1 MNARADTGNDDYAP
15 YEDMS
20 VSLLAMQPIEPP
32 PQKDEDWQPLY
43 TFLSARLQ
51 SLRAWRY
58 MKWSYWSVLAR
69 FFVPFRYVWVVT
81 ANKMSRGEPVNDSII
96 DSTGVLAVRTCAAG
110 MWTGLTSP
118 SRPWLRIDKGLPS
131 AKLDRPALEWLKQFQ
146 DGIYTIFK
154 QSNFYS
160 QMAVAFRDLVWSG
173 TAPII
178 IFEDREDVIRLY
190 VPSAGEY
197 FLDNSARLSVETF
210 YREFSFNV
218 LQIIDMFKAANCPE
232 QVTKLWR
239 EGGAALQTEF
249 IVAHAIEPNVPVQ
262 RTGEDNPNS
271 GIRPVSEE
279 FQYREIYWLRDIKTP
294 KPLSKRGFKSKPF
307 VVMRWSL
314 SQNDPYGHGPCEEAL
329 GDNKQIQ
336 LETRRKAEFIGKGVR
351 PPMGAD
357 PALKNEPATTIEGQ
371 ITYFS
376 TEGGRKGFFPL
387 FEPNPAWLPGIT
399 ADIEKVSERVKE
411 CLFVKLFMAISQM
424 EGVQPRNELEL
435 TKRDLERLQELGP
448 VIDLVEGEL
457 NILIM
462 RVYDIMMRR
471 RMLPPPPPSLARVPL
486 KITYTSIL
494 RLAQRA
500 SESVAM
506 KDVFQTAG
514 VMSSAAKAA
523 GVPDP
528 LRTINLDKALQHY
541 ADLNGFPATLFFTD
555 GEVAQHDQIR
565 MQEQQKAQIPEQA
578 MAAVNAAHTMAS
590 TQMPGGGSAL
600 GALVG
605 GQGV

>member
-1 MNARADTGNDDYAP
+1 MSERYDSEDSAY
-15 YEDMS
+15 YEDMD
-20 VSLLAMQPIEPP
+20 VSLLARQPLEPK

-43 TFLSARLQ
+43 SFLSAKFQ

-69 FFVPFRYVWVVT
+69 YFVPFRYVWVVT
-81 ANKMSRGEPVNDSII
+81 ANRMSRGEPVNDSII

-118 SRPWLRIDKGLPS
+118 SRPWLKIDQAVPW

-146 DGIYTIFK
+146 EGLYTVFN

-173 TAPII
+173 TAPVII
-178 IFEDREDVIRLY
+178 YEDHEDVIRLY

-197 FLDNSARLSVETF
+197 FLDSSGRLTVDTM
-210 YREFSFNV
+210 YREFAFNV
-218 LQIIDMFKAANCPE
+218 MQIIDMFGVDNCPE

-249 IVAHAIEPNVPVQ
+249 IVAHAIEPNVPVR
-262 RTGEDNPNS
+262 RTGESNPNQ
-271 GIRPVSEE
+271 GVRPVSEK
-279 FQYREIYWLRDIKTP
+279 FSFREIYWLRDIKTAR
-294 KPLSKRGFKSKPF
+294 PLSKRGFKSKPF
-307 VVMRWSL
+307 IAMRWSL
-314 SQNDPYGHGPCEEAL
+314 SQNDPYGHGPCEESL
-329 GDNKQIQ
+329 GDNKEIQ
-336 LETRRKAEFIGKGVR
+336 LATRRKAEFIGKGVR

-387 FEPNPAWLPGIT
+387 FEPNPAWLPGLV
-399 ADIEKVSERVKE
+399 ASIEKVSERIEK

-424 EGVQPRNELEL
+424 EGVQPRNQLEL

-471 RMLPPPPPSLARVPL
+471 KMLPPPPPSLTKVPL

-494 RLAQRA
+494 RLAQRSA
-500 SESVAM
+500 ESVAM

-528 LRTINLDKALQHY
+528 LRTINLDDALRHY

-555 GEVAQHDQIR
+555 GEIAHHDQIR
-565 MQEQQKAQIPEQA
+565 QEEQQKAQMPQQA

-600 GALVG
+600 GAVL
-605 GQGV
+605 GQ

>member
-1 MNARADTGNDDYAP
+1 
-15 YEDMS
+15 
-20 VSLLAMQPIEPP
+20 
-32 PQKDEDWQPLY
+32 
-43 TFLSARLQ
+43 
-51 SLRAWRY
+51 
-58 MKWSYWSVLAR
+58 
-69 FFVPFRYVWVVT
+69 
-81 ANKMSRGEPVNDSII
+81 
-96 DSTGVLAVRTCAAG
+96 
-110 MWTGLTSP
+110 
-118 SRPWLRIDKGLPS
+118 
-131 AKLDRPALEWLKQFQ
+131 
-146 DGIYTIFK
+146 
-154 QSNFYS
+154 
-160 QMAVAFRDLVWSG
+160 
-173 TAPII
+173 
-178 IFEDREDVIRLY
+178 
-190 VPSAGEY
+190 
-197 FLDNSARLSVETF
+197 
-210 YREFSFNV
+210 
-218 LQIIDMFKAANCPE
+218 
-232 QVTKLWR
+232 
-239 EGGAALQTEF
+239 
-249 IVAHAIEPNVPVQ
+249 
-262 RTGEDNPNS
+262 
-271 GIRPVSEE
+271 
-279 FQYREIYWLRDIKTP
+279 
-294 KPLSKRGFKSKPF
+294 
-307 VVMRWSL
+307 
-314 SQNDPYGHGPCEEAL
+314 
-329 GDNKQIQ
+329 
-336 LETRRKAEFIGKGVR
+336 
-351 PPMGAD
+351 MGAD

-411 CLFVKLFMAISQM
+411 CLFAKLFMAISQM

-448 VIDLVEGEL
+448 VIDLVEAEL
-457 NILIM
+457 NTLIM

-565 MQEQQKAQIPEQA
+565 MQEQQKAQMPQQA
-578 MAAVNAAHTMAS
+578 MAAVDAAHTMAQ

-605 GQGV
+605 GQGA

>member
-1 MNARADTGNDDYAP
+1 MNARADIGSDDYAP

-20 VSLLAMQPIEPP
+20 VSLLAMQPLEAK
-32 PQKDEDWQPLY
+32 PQKDENWQPLY
-43 TFLSARLQ
+43 SFLSARMQ

-58 MKWSYWSVLAR
+58 TKWAYWEVLAR
-69 FFVPFRYVWVVT
+69 YFVPFRYVWVVT
-81 ANKMSRGEPVNDSII
+81 SNRMSRGQPVNDSII

-118 SRPWLRIDKGLPS
+118 SRPWFRVEQGVPW
-131 AKLDRPALEWLKQFQ
+131 AKLDRPALEWLKRLQ
-146 DGIYTIFK
+146 DGLYTVFN
-154 QSNFYS
+154 QSNFYD

-173 TAPII
+173 TSPVII
-178 IFEDREDVIRLY
+178 YEDHEDVIRLY
-190 VPSAGEY
+190 VPCAGEY
-197 FLDNSARLSVETF
+197 FLDAGARLSVETL
-210 YREFSFNV
+210 YREFTYNV
-218 LQIIDMFKAANCPE
+218 MQIVDMFGVDNCPE

-249 IVAHAIEPNVPVQ
+249 IVAHAIEPNIPVQ
-262 RTGEDNPNS
+262 RTGEADPNK
-271 GIRPVSEE
+271 GTRPVSEK
-279 FQYREIYWLRDIKTP
+279 FPYREIYWLRDIKTP
-294 KPLSKRGFKSKPF
+294 QPLSKRGFNSKPF
-307 VVMRWSL
+307 MAMRWSL
-314 SQNDPYGHGPCEEAL
+314 AQNDPYGHGPCEEAL

-399 ADIEKVSERVKE
+399 ADIEKVSDRVDK

-424 EGVQPRNELEL
+424 EGIQPRNELEL

-448 VIDLVEGEL
+448 VIRLVEAEL

-462 RVYDIMMRR
+462 RVYDIMLRR
-471 RMLPPPPPSLARVPL
+471 KMIPPPPASLNRVPL
-486 KITYTSIL
+486 KITFTSIL

-500 SESVAM
+500 SESVSM

-528 LRTINLDKALQHY
+528 LRTLNLDKAFQHY

-565 MQEQQKAQIPEQA
+565 QQEQQKAQMPQNA
-578 MAAVNAAHTMAS
+578 AAAVDAAKTMS
-590 TQMPGGGSAL
+590 ETQMPGGGSAL
-600 GALVG
+600 GAMLG